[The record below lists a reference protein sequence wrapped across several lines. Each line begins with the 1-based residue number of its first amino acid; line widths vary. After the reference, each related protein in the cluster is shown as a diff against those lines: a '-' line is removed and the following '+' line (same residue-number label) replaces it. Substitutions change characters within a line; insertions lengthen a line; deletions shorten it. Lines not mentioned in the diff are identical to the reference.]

1 MINLLSPID
10 KKELRAA
17 RRNAIWSRYTFLT
30 IILLVAVNF
39 ILGIT
44 FFYIKNQAVAFQERI
59 DTNESLSNQQY
70 RSTKTKAENFRKDLA
85 TTKAILESETNFS
98 TVITNIAGT
107 IPPRCILGT
116 LSLNGQSFNTA
127 QSLNFNCKT
136 ADDILRLK
144 TALEENEQT
153 FEKVNIVSTTTAV
166 SQETNPYPVAIT
178 MSLVLKKPLAATKV
192 GL

>member
-1 MINLLSPID
+1 MINLLKPID

-17 RRNAIWSRYTFLT
+17 KRNAIWSRYTFLT

-70 RSTKTKAENFRKDLA
+70 RSTKTEAEKFRKELA

-107 IPPRCILGT
+107 IPSRCILGT
-116 LSLNGQSFNTA
+116 LSLNGQSFNTP
-127 QSLNFNCKT
+127 QSLSFSCKA

-144 TALEENEQT
+144 TALEENAQT

-166 SQETNPYPVAIT
+166 GQENNPYPIAIT
-178 MSLVLKKPLAATKV
+178 MSLVLKKPVATSKV